1 MEGGLKVQF
10 KHEEQPAPSSYLQM
24 REGSGG
30 KFDVH
35 CFLFTDMLLVCKSLS
50 RKGERV
56 KVSMIMVSMIIMIM
70 IIMMMMTCARI
81 SFGRRRRSNSLFH
94 FTYTFHLQSQVIRQ
108 PYIVDRL
115 VVVEASRDSTQPSL
129 ACVYLNE
136 VFHLLFLLHLSHLPF
151 CSTASLLLLSRCT
164 EKAKRARYQT

>member
-1 MEGGLKVQF
+1 
-10 KHEEQPAPSSYLQM
+10 M

-56 KVSMIMVSMIIMIM
+56 KVIMVIM
-70 IIMMMMTCARI
+70 IIMMMMMMMMMMMCARI
-81 SFGRRRRSNSLFH
+81 SLGRRRRSNSLFH
-94 FTYTFHLQSQVIRQ
+94 FTYTFHWQSQVIRQ

-136 VFHLLFLLHLSHLPF
+136 VFPPTFSSHLSHLPF

>member
-56 KVSMIMVSMIIMIM
+56 KVIMIMVIM
-70 IIMMMMTCARI
+70 IIMTMMMMMMMCARI
-81 SFGRRRRSNSLFH
+81 
-94 FTYTFHLQSQVIRQ
+94 
-108 PYIVDRL
+108 
-115 VVVEASRDSTQPSL
+115 
-129 ACVYLNE
+129 
-136 VFHLLFLLHLSHLPF
+136 
-151 CSTASLLLLSRCT
+151 
-164 EKAKRARYQT
+164 

>member
-1 MEGGLKVQF
+1 MEGGLKVLLQT
-10 KHEEQPAPSSYLQM
+10 HQGQPAPSSYLQM

-56 KVSMIMVSMIIMIM
+56 KVSMIMVIM
-70 IIMMMMTCARI
+70 IIMMMMMMCARI
-81 SFGRRRRSNSLFH
+81 SLGRRRRSNSLFH
-94 FTYTFHLQSQVIRQ
+94 FTYTFHRQSQVIRQ

-136 VFHLLFLLHLSHLPF
+136 VFPQTFSSHISHLPF

>member
-1 MEGGLKVQF
+1 
-10 KHEEQPAPSSYLQM
+10 M

-70 IIMMMMTCARI
+70 IIMITIVMI
-81 SFGRRRRSNSLFH
+81 KSHNH
-94 FTYTFHLQSQVIRQ
+94 YHELQKS
-108 PYIVDRL
+108 
-115 VVVEASRDSTQPSL
+115 SL
-129 ACVYLNE
+129 ASTLLNASVESHYL
-136 VFHLLFLLHLSHLPF
+136 FKSI
-151 CSTASLLLLSRCT
+151 LLLNNFVKK
-164 EKAKRARYQT
+164 EIQTRPLFYSWIPR